1 MKKILKRLATLAMA
15 AVMMVGVGAAALAV
29 DMPGTYTASTTLY
42 KDQACTDTSMGNSGI
57 ESVSVQY
64 VEVQD
69 ENGDPVTDENGNVV
83 CTATITLVSTP
94 VFYNNEKGQLDS
106 FALFDASGK
115 KYTADKNN
123 RTFTITGFPA
133 DQFQAGSVLQGEFTS
148 YVSIMGTRTGYLK
161 VSSLTL
167 VEDE

>member
-1 MKKILKRLATLAMA
+1 MKKLLKRLASLAMA
-15 AVMMVGVGAAALAV
+15 AVMMVGVGAAAMAV
-29 DMPGTYTASTTLY
+29 DTGTYTAKTTLY
-42 KDQACTDTSMGNSGI
+42 KDQACTETSMGNSGI
-57 ESVSVQY
+57 ESVT
-64 VEVQD
+64 VEYK
-69 ENGDPVTDENGNVV
+69 TDS
-83 CTATITLVSTP
+83 TATITLVSTP

-123 RTFTITGFPA
+123 RTYTITGFPA